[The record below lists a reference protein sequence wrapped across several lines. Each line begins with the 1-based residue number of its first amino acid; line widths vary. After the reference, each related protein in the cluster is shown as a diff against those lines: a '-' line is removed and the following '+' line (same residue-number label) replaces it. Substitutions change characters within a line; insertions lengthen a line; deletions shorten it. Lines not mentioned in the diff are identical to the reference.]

1 MIGDMELL
9 TVLIAALILFGPEKL
24 PELARQLGEAIAE
37 FRENLYG
44 KELKG

>member
-9 TVLIAALILFGPEKL
+9 LVFIVALILFGPEKV
-24 PELARQLGEAIAE
+24 PELARQLGETIAE
-37 FRENLYG
+37 IRESLHG